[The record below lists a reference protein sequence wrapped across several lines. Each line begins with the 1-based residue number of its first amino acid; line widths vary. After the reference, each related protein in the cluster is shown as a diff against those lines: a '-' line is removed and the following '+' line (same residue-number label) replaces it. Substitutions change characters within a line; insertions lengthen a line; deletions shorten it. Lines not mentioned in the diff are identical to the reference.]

1 MELWRFK
8 DATACIA
15 HREASRGVP
24 EWKAAIGKVAPM
36 VQVCA
41 HCSIAHICA

>member
-41 HCSIAHICA
+41 